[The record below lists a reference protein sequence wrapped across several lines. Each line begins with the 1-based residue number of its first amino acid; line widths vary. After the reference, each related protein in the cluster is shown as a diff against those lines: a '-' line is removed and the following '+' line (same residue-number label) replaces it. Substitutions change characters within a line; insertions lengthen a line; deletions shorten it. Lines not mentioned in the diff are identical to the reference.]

1 LQRSK
6 ITTIL
11 AAVLLVVVLTAVGAT
26 AASAAPPGQGPGGP
40 VLVVANSSDQFS
52 RYYAEILQGEG
63 LNEFDVVNLD
73 SLTQAQLDSHQV
85 VVLAQTGL
93 TDAQVSTFTGWVQR
107 GGNLISMRPDPKL
120 DSLLGLGAVTGAVSE
135 GYIKIDTSSAPGAGI
150 TGATMQFHGT
160 ADRHPLDAGTKAV
173 ATLYTDAT
181 TATQDP
187 AVTLRSVGSNGG
199 HAGAFTYDLARS
211 VVYTRQGNPAWA
223 GDKRDGQIPPTRS
236 DDLFFGAK
244 TGDVQPD
251 WVNLDKVQIPQADEQ
266 QRLLANLITQMNS
279 DRMPLPR
286 FWYLPRGLKA
296 AVVLTGDDHGNG
308 GTRGQFNRYLAESKP
323 GCSVADWECIRSTSY
338 VYPNTPIT
346 DAEVKA
352 WQDAG
357 FEVALHLST
366 GCADFTRAS
375 LRQDWV
381 DQLPAFKASFPSAA
395 SPKTSRTHCI
405 AWSDWAS
412 EPIVEAENG
421 VRLDANYY
429 YWPAAWVQNRPG
441 LFTGSG
447 FPQRFADTNGSL
459 IDVYQAA
466 TQMTDES
473 GIDVALHIKTLIDNA
488 TGPDGYYGVFTANM
502 HTDNDDNPGADAII
516 AEATSRNIPVVS
528 ATQMLT
534 WLDGRNGSSFAGLNF
549 AGNQL
554 SFSVNP
560 GTGATGLRAMLPVN
574 GPTGPLSGLTHDG
587 ADVAT
592 TTETI
597 KGVEYAM
604 FDAQAGGYVATYGSV
619 PPDTTISDASTTPNA
634 ASFAFSSSQAGAR
647 FECSLDGAAFAACTS
662 PQAYTG
668 LPAGPHTFQVR
679 AVSATGTD
687 PSPAQITVIV
697 PSGNGGTTGGSGAGG
712 GSAGAG
718 GAPGSPGSGAPAPG
732 SGVGTVDRVAPRVSI
747 SPRKLRASRNGTV
760 TLRVTCP
767 KTEKSCR
774 VTLTLKLGRRVI
786 AKKTLT
792 VAGHSTRTFSLT
804 LGVGARR
811 SLQARRSLKATMVA
825 SARDQAGNTRI
836 TSTSIQLLAPR
847 R

>member
-1 LQRSK
+1 MTSPNRTRTFPMRRTRIK
-6 ITTIL
+6 TIL
-11 AAVLLVVVLTAVGAT
+11 AAVLLVGVLTAVGAT

-73 SLTQAQLDSHQV
+73 SLTPAQLDSHQV

-93 TDAQVSTFTGWVQR
+93 TDAQVSTLTNWVQR
-107 GGNLISMRPDPKL
+107 GGNLIAMRPDPKL
-120 DSLLGLGAVTGAVSE
+120 DSLLGIGAPTGNVSE
-135 GYIKIDTSSAPGAGI
+135 GYIKIDTSSGPGAGI

-160 ADRHPLDAGTKAV
+160 ADRDPLSAGTKAV

-199 HAGAFTYDLARS
+199 QAAAFTYDLARS

-223 GDKRDGQIPPTRS
+223 GDKRDGQIPPIRS

-244 TGDVQPD
+244 VGDVQPD
-251 WVNLDKVQIPQADEQ
+251 WVNLDKVAIPQADEQ

-338 VYPNTPIT
+338 VYPSTPIT

-357 FEVALHLST
+357 FEVALHLLT

-375 LRQDWV
+375 LRQDWA

-429 YWPAAWVQNRPG
+429 YWPADWVQNRPG

-447 FPQRFADTNGSL
+447 FPQRFADTDGSL

-473 GIDVALHIKTLIDNA
+473 GIDVALHIKSLIDNA

-502 HTDNDDNPGADAII
+502 HTDADDNPGADAII

-534 WLDGRNGSSFAGLNF
+534 WLDGRNGSSFAGLSF

-560 GTGATGLRAMLPVN
+560 GTGANGLRGMLPVN
-574 GPTGPLSGLTHDG
+574 GPTGRLSRLTHDG

-592 TTETI
+592 TTQTI
-597 KGVEYAM
+597 KGVDYAM

-619 PPDTTISDASTTPNA
+619 PPDTTISAASTTPNA
-634 ASFAFSSSQAGAR
+634 ASFAFSSSEAAAR
-647 FECSLDGAAFAACTS
+647 FECSLDGARVRRLHE
-662 PQAYTG
+662 PPG
-668 LPAGPHTFQVR
+668 LHGPRRRPAHLP
-679 AVSATGTD
+679 
-687 PSPAQITVIV
+687 
-697 PSGNGGTTGGSGAGG
+697 
-712 GSAGAG
+712 
-718 GAPGSPGSGAPAPG
+718 
-732 SGVGTVDRVAPRVSI
+732 
-747 SPRKLRASRNGTV
+747 
-760 TLRVTCP
+760 
-767 KTEKSCR
+767 
-774 VTLTLKLGRRVI
+774 
-786 AKKTLT
+786 
-792 VAGHSTRTFSLT
+792 
-804 LGVGARR
+804 GARR
-811 SLQARRSLKATMVA
+811 RRDRHRPQPSPDHRDRAVGCWNRWRLDGLRRWFGGCRWDAGFAGVGRFGARVGRFGAGVGRGDGRSGGPARVGFA
-825 SARDQAGNTRI
+825 AEAAGFAQRHCHAARDLSEDREE
-836 TSTSIQLLAPR
+836 LPR
-847 R
+847 QR

>member
-1 LQRSK
+1 MRRTK
-6 ITTIL
+6 IKTTL
-11 AAVLLVVVLTAVGAT
+11 AAVLLVGLLTAFGAT
-26 AASAAPPGQGPGGP
+26 AATAAPPGQGPGGP

-73 SLTQAQLDSHQV
+73 SLTPAQLDSHQV

-93 TDAQVSTFTGWVQR
+93 TDAQVSTFTTWVQR
-107 GGNLISMRPDPKL
+107 GGNLIAMRPDPKL
-120 DSLLGLGAVTGAVSE
+120 DSLLGLGATTGNVSQ
-135 GYIKIDTSSAPGAGI
+135 GYIKIDTSAGPGAGI

-160 ADRHPLDAGTKAV
+160 ADRHPLAAGTKAV

-187 AVTLRSVGSNGG
+187 AVTLRSVGTNGG
-199 HAGAFTYDLARS
+199 QAAAFTYDLARS

-244 TGDVQPD
+244 AGDVQPD

-366 GCADFTRAS
+366 GCADFTRDS
-375 LRQDWV
+375 LRQDWA

-405 AWSDWAS
+405 TWSDWAS

-429 YWPAAWVQNRPG
+429 YWPADWVQNRPG

-447 FPQRFADTNGSL
+447 FPQRFADTDGSL

-516 AEATSRNIPVVS
+516 AEATSRNVPVVS

-534 WLDGRNGSSFAGLNF
+534 WLDGRNGSSFAGLSF

-554 SFSVNP
+554 SFSINP
-560 GTGATGLRAMLPVN
+560 GTGANGLQAMLPVS
-574 GPTGPLSGLTHDG
+574 GPTGPLSRLTHDG

-592 TTETI
+592 TTQTI
-597 KGVEYAM
+597 KGVDYAM

-619 PPDTTISDASTTPNA
+619 PPDTTISAASTTPNA
-634 ASFAFSSSQAGAR
+634 ASFAFSSSEAGAR
-647 FECSLDGAAFAACTS
+647 FECSLDGAPFAGCTS

-668 LPAGPHTFQVR
+668 LAAGPHTFQVR
-679 AVSATGTD
+679 AVGATGTD
-687 PSPAQITVIV
+687 PSPAQITVTV
-697 PSGNGGTTGGSGAGG
+697 PSAAGNAGGSPGSGG

-718 GAPGSPGSGAPAPG
+718 GTPGSPGSGSPAPG
-732 SGVGTVDRVAPRVSI
+732 PGVGTVDRVAPRVSV
-747 SPRKLRASRNGTV
+747 SPRKLRVSRNGIV
-760 TLRVTCP
+760 ALRVTCP

-792 VAGHSTRTFSLT
+792 VAGHRTRTFRLK
-804 LGVGARR
+804 LDVRARR
-811 SLQARRSLKATMVA
+811 SLNARRSLKATVVA
-825 SARDQAGNTRI
+825 NARDQAGNTR
-836 TSTSIQLLAPR
+836 TTTTSIRLLAPR